1 MLLSK
6 IQNLTPKQIFLPLQN
21 AGTFESFSSW
31 IYNDFCVAYLKIFL
45 MWKIGCYSSHVYD
58 LQLSKVK
65 SPKEDLAK
73 ELRTI
78 KQQSRD
84 KVDETIRQEEAE
96 LSATEDGTVPMPT
109 EEEELGES
117 QPTDSIVT
125 FAETTTELETEEA
138 VVKKLKR
145 KKEKVEE
152 EEGMKP
158 LCNQKQT
165 GFSNPQL
172 LQLIF

>member
-1 MLLSK
+1 
-6 IQNLTPKQIFLPLQN
+6 
-21 AGTFESFSSW
+21 
-31 IYNDFCVAYLKIFL
+31 
-45 MWKIGCYSSHVYD
+45 
-58 LQLSKVK
+58 
-65 SPKEDLAK
+65 
-73 ELRTI
+73 
-78 KQQSRD
+78 
-84 KVDETIRQEEAE
+84 
-96 LSATEDGTVPMPT
+96 MPT

-172 LQLIF
+172 L